1 MSFLRHQLKTGE
13 KKGKG
18 IGFTLAASYD
28 EQTATMAV
36 GVAKCC
42 KHDAFTKKKGREI
55 ALGRLENNPTYTL
68 PVPPESDLRQ
78 FFNEQF
84 DTLPAVL
91 KKMNIKK
98 LKEAKTPVV
107 HAEPSFEIN

>member
-1 MSFLRHQLKTGE
+1 MNFLRHQLKSGN
-13 KKGKG
+13 KG

-28 EQTATMAV
+28 EYTATMAF

-55 ALGRLENNPTYTL
+55 ALGRLENNPTFTL
-68 PVPPESDLRQ
+68 SIPPESDLCQ
-78 FFNEQF
+78 FFNYQF
-84 DTLPAVL
+84 DSLPAIL

-98 LKEAKTPVV
+98 LREVKTPVV
-107 HAEPSFEIN
+107 YAEPSFEII